1 MGDLKDIR
9 SAARAA
15 ARRESRSR
23 DHGLVNSVAL
33 PEPTTVL
40 AETNWAVLE
49 HAYGTAEDTP
59 AQLVALL
66 DADQGV
72 RSRALDHLDHAVLH
86 QCTLYSATAPAAL
99 YVAGIL
105 TDPRTA
111 VPVGAAPRA
120 VPGPL
125 RAELLDWLDSAANE
139 VTDEAEAN
147 SRHLGFPPEEYPPFV
162 QIRDIRPAIFAAVSH
177 CLNDPDPHVREASI
191 AACIPLLD
199 DPGLFSRRKDLVPLL
214 RETLAVSER
223 WQYRD
228 RAIEALAT
236 WGEDTTEL
244 EVRREAFEVCDS
256 ERDNTR
262 DWPTE
267 PPPLT
272 GSASD
277 PPFWTRAGGMPPAP

>member
-1 MGDLKDIR
+1 M
-9 SAARAA
+9 
-15 ARRESRSR
+15 
-23 DHGLVNSVAL
+23 NSVFL
-33 PEPTTVL
+33 PEPATVL
-40 AETNWAVLE
+40 AETNWAALE

-66 DADQGV
+66 DADHGV

-111 VPVGAAPRA
+111 VPVGAAPCA

-147 SRHLGFPPEEYPPFV
+147 SRRHGFPPEDYPPFV
-162 QIRDIRPAIFAAVSH
+162 QIREIRPAIFAAASH
-177 CLNDPDPHVREASI
+177 CL
-191 AACIPLLD
+191 D
-199 DPGLFSRRKDLVPLL
+199 DPSLLSRRKDLVPLL
-214 RETLAVSER
+214 RRTLAVSER

-228 RAIEALAT
+228 RAIEALAA

-244 EVRREAFEVCDS
+244 EVRREPFEVCDS
-256 ERDNTR
+256 EMDNTR

-277 PPFWTRAGGMPPAP
+277 PPF